1 MSQRGRVIMAFLHQK
16 DKHRR
21 EEIKFAGPSVSRI
34 RAQGA
39 VVSPEVGSPELLRQ
53 MALSGDSA
61 RPPWPAVFEQSLFSA
76 LDWGAMVRAGCCGL
90 AE

>member
-1 MSQRGRVIMAFLHQK
+1 MAFLHQK

-34 RAQGA
+34 WAQGA

-61 RPPWPAVFEQSLFSA
+61 RPPLPVFEQSLFSA
-76 LDWGAMVRAGCCGL
+76 LDWGAMVRAGCRGL

>member
-39 VVSPEVGSPELLRQ
+39 VVSPEVGSPELL
-53 MALSGDSA
+53 
-61 RPPWPAVFEQSLFSA
+61 
-76 LDWGAMVRAGCCGL
+76 
-90 AE
+90 